1 MSFRSFSSGAAS
13 ASVKAAVK
21 DAPPV
26 PGDAK
31 AGAAKPAQ
39 AAAGVEPQ
47 AASEKP

>member
-31 AGAAKPAQ
+31 AGAAKPA
-39 AAAGVEPQ
+39 AALEPQ
-47 AASEKP
+47 AAPEKP

>member
-31 AGAAKPAQ
+31 TSAAKPA
-39 AAAGVEPQ
+39 AAVEPQ
-47 AASEKP
+47 AAPEKP